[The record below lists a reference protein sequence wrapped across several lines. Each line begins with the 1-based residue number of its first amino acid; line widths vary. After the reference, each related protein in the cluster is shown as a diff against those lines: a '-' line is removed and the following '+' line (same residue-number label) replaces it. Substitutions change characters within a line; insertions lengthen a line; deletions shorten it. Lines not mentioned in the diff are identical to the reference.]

1 MLDERWD
8 SDLFTMTQSY
18 GTISEVI
25 GPLQRHIYDYVST
38 NSQLE
43 SRFVRELDGA
53 NEVVVYA
60 KLPRGFLIPTPVGN
74 YNPDWAIAFQEGKLK
89 HIYFV
94 AETKGTLST
103 MHLRKVEDAKL
114 DCARRFFRD
123 LNRDL
128 APECVR
134 YEVVDS
140 FARLTE
146 VMVG

>member
-1 MLDERWD
+1 MDHIRNEWD
-8 SDLFTMTQSY
+8 TVNRRMKALSNHWKKMFGFVEGDFTEYRRECSKKEVHPYY
-18 GTISEVI
+18 G
-25 GPLQRHIYDYVST
+25 R
-38 NSQLE
+38 
-43 SRFVRELDGA
+43 
-53 NEVVVYA
+53 
-60 KLPRGFLIPTPVGN
+60 PVAGVGD
-74 YNPDWAIAFQEGKLK
+74 YNPDWAIAFEEGKVK
-89 HIYFV
+89 HVYFV